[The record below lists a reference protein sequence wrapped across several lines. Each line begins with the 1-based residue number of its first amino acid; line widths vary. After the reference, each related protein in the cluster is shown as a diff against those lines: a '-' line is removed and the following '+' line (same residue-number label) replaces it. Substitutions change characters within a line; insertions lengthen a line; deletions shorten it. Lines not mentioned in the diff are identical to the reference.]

1 MPFLNKDAIHP
12 IMLPDGT
19 EITNTVYLANAIDH
33 PRIKVGDFSYYSDF
47 SAPADIAATI
57 APYLFAFSAEQLVIG
72 KFVQIA
78 HGVKF
83 ITSSA
88 NHPMGGFTTFPF
100 RIFNPETM
108 GAYAGLPARDTIVG
122 NDVWIGTQSLI
133 MPGVTIGSGAIIAA
147 GSVVTR
153 DIPDY
158 AIAGGNPAGVIRM
171 RHDAKVIEKLLEIAW
186 WDRPD
191 DWIEAHMEALETGNL
206 DQLTIT

>member
-1 MPFLNKDAIHP
+1 M
-12 IMLPDGT
+12 
-19 EITNTVYLANAIDH
+19 
-33 PRIKVGDFSYYSDF
+33 
-47 SAPADIAATI
+47 
-57 APYLFAFSAEQLVIG
+57 IG

-88 NHPMGGFTTFPF
+88 NHPMAGFTTFPF

-108 GAYAGLPARDTIVG
+108 GAYASLPARDTIIG
-122 NDVWIGTQSLI
+122 NDVWIGTQSLV

-191 DWIEAHMEALETGNL
+191 EWIEAHMEALETGNL
-206 DQLTIT
+206 ESIDGHLTASNAEHPAIGGIIGSGIGEVVKRLSR

>member
-1 MPFLNKDAIHP
+1 MPFLHKDAVHP
-12 IMLPDGT
+12 IRLPDGT
-19 EITNTVYLANAIDH
+19 EIINTVYLANAIDH

-57 APYLFAFSAEQLVIG
+57 APYLFSFSAEQLVIG

-88 NHPMGGFTTFPF
+88 NHPMAGFTTFPF

-108 GAYAGLPARDTIVG
+108 GAYASLPARDTIIG
-122 NDVWIGTQSLI
+122 NDVWIGTQSLV

-191 DWIEAHMEALETGNL
+191 EWIEAHMEALETGNL
-206 DQLTIT
+206 DQLTAT